1 MTNLKPKAIQAAFN
15 RNFKNANYV
24 LEESGAIRP
33 AAVENL
39 LDDDYENNRGLVYK
53 VE

>member
-1 MTNLKPKAIQAAFN
+1 MFIVIQTSFN

-24 LEESGAIRP
+24 LEESGTVIP
-33 AAVENL
+33 GTVENL
-39 LDDDYENNRGLVYK
+39 LHDDYENNRGLVYK

>member
-1 MTNLKPKAIQAAFN
+1 MTKLNPEAIQAAFN

-24 LEESGAIRP
+24 LEESGTVIP
-33 AAVENL
+33 GTVENL
-39 LDDDYENNRGLVYK
+39 LDEDYENNRGLVYK